1 MPDTEFNCLATVIGS
16 MPQDDAEA
24 ACTQVVKH
32 LRDIPAWPQ
41 LPKRSP
47 LENMYVQFS
56 QGFPGL
62 VVDGDRLEVHR
73 SSDFEKQLEAFYT
86 DFLADDFY
94 KYAVSADYAAG
105 LHAFLNRPGLSPL
118 AVKGQVTGPVTWGL
132 MVTDED
138 GKAIVYDDT
147 LRDVVPKFLKMK
159 ASWME
164 KALGQISKRT
174 IVFLDEPYMTA
185 FGSVGMMLSREDVIG
200 LLNETFTGIEGVK
213 GVHCCGN
220 TDWSILLATTSDI
233 ISFDTYN
240 FAESLTLYP
249 TEVKAFLARNGA
261 IAWGIVPNEEE
272 ALKKESVA
280 SLKDRLEEAM
290 APFTRVGI
298 PFERLVK
305 QGLITPSCS
314 LASFGTTDAAD
325 CALELLADLST
336 KFRQEYL

>member
-1 MPDTEFNCLATVIGS
+1 MPDTEFGCLATAIGS

-32 LRDIPAWPQ
+32 LKNIPAWPQ

-47 LENMYVQFS
+47 LENMYIQYS

-62 VVDGDRLEVHR
+62 VVDGDSLEVRR
-73 SSDFEKQLEAFYT
+73 SDDFEKQLSTFYT
-86 DFLADDFY
+86 DFLANDFY
-94 KYAVSADYAAG
+94 KYAVGADYAAG

-132 MVTDED
+132 MVTDEHS
-138 GKAIVYDDT
+138 KAIVYDDT
-147 LRDVVPKFLKMK
+147 LREVVPKHLKMK

-164 KALGQISKRT
+164 KALGQMSNRT
-174 IVFLDEPYMTA
+174 IVFLDEPYMAA

-200 LLNETFTGIEGVK
+200 MLDETFTGIEGVK

-220 TDWSILLATTSDI
+220 TDWSILLATSSDI
-233 ISFDTYN
+233 VSFDTYN
-240 FAESLTLYP
+240 YADSLAIYP
-249 TEVKAFLARNGA
+249 TDVKEFLARRGA
-261 IAWGIVPNEEE
+261 IAWGIVPNEAE

-290 APFTRVGI
+290 APFTRVGV
-298 PFERLVK
+298 PFKRLVE

-314 LASFGTTDAAD
+314 LATLGTAAAAD
-325 CALELLADLST
+325 RALELLIDLST
-336 KFRQEYL
+336 KFRQKYL